1 LPEDID
7 YTERSGDNEL
17 VNIIDSS
24 LSVIATLSDVEDR
37 TYDEELEDINT
48 VKRNTYRIIFAAQRK
63 LLSYIKEL

>member
-1 LPEDID
+1 MPEDID

>member
-1 LPEDID
+1 MPEDID

-63 LLSYIKEL
+63 LLNYIKEL